1 MGQQANIGEIRAVG
15 ELRGNVVESAE
26 TIGRIVDDCNSHMQ
40 RFVDWVC
47 RDRASYWKMEQR
59 RRDQKVQTARSDLE
73 RAKIAKPDADPR
85 SFTEQM
91 HILKRA
97 RAALE
102 EAGQKRAA
110 CKRWTIEL
118 ERQALLLRAGLRP
131 VAAMADADLPK
142 ATRWLQQLEKHL
154 AGYLAEAP
162 ALPDDVPEDT
172 AADASLPSRGRS
184 GQRVDP
190 ASDTADASKE
200 DSE

>member
-1 MGQQANIGEIRAVG
+1 MGQQANIGEVRAVG
-15 ELRGNVVESAE
+15 HLRGKVVETAE
-26 TIGRIVDDCNSHMQ
+26 TIGRIADDCNSTMQ
-40 RFVDWVC
+40 RFVDWVS

-73 RAKIAKPDADPR
+73 RAKISKPDADPR

-91 HILKRA
+91 QILKRA
-97 RAALE
+97 RAALD

-142 ATRWLQQLEKHL
+142 AVGWLLQLEQHL

-162 ALPDDVPEDT
+162 AVPEATQSDT
-172 AADASLPSRGRS
+172 PEDEALPSRGRQ
-184 GQRVDP
+184 GERVDP
-190 ASDTADASKE
+190 TQDDAP
-200 DSE
+200 

>member
-1 MGQQANIGEIRAVG
+1 
-15 ELRGNVVESAE
+15 
-26 TIGRIVDDCNSHMQ
+26 
-40 RFVDWVC
+40 
-47 RDRASYWKMEQR
+47 
-59 RRDQKVQTARSDLE
+59 
-73 RAKIAKPDADPR
+73 
-85 SFTEQM
+85 M

-142 ATRWLQQLEKHL
+142 ATRWLQQLERHL

-162 ALPDDVPEDT
+162 AMPDDVTQDT
-172 AADASLPSRGRS
+172 ATDDSLPSRGRS

-190 ASDTADASKE
+190 APDTTDSSKE
-200 DSE
+200 DSA